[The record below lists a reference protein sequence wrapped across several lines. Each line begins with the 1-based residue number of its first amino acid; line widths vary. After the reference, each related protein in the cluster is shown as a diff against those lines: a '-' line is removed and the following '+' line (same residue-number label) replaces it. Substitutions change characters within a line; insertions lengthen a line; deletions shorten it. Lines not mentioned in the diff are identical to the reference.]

1 MTNNSI
7 NNSLIT
13 YVKENDPNEIS
24 YFAVSHPYLHCLVQ
38 TIRTI
43 EPLFSHT
50 RLGFPLFY
58 PCELILSHIPV
69 PARREDKKRTAAR
82 RPHAGRTSIRY
93 VIVMLK
99 LRHHVASQR
108 IQDFLE
114 VFGMVFQYQMRY
126 LVVSKKKNPLIV

>member
-13 YVKENDPNEIS
+13 HLKENDPNEIS
-24 YFAVSHPYLHCLVQ
+24 YFAVSLSCLHCLVQ

-50 RLGFPLFY
+50 RSGYPLFY
-58 PCELILSHIPV
+58 PCEIILSHIPV
-69 PARREDKKRTAAR
+69 PARVKDKKRTAAR
-82 RPHAGRTSIRY
+82 RPHAGRTSIRD

-99 LRHHVASQR
+99 LRHHVAYQR
-108 IQDFLE
+108 IQHFLE
-114 VFGMVFQYQMRY
+114 VFCMVFQYQMRY
-126 LVVSKKKNPLIV
+126 LVVSKKNNPS